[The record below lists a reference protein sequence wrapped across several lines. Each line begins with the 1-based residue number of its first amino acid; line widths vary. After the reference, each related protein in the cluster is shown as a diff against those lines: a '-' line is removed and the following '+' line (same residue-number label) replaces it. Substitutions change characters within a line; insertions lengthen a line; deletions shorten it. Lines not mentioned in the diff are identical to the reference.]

1 MDDRSAVA
9 EMTKDNMSRSKG
21 CVSAQIQFNR
31 WGEPAEIEKRI
42 ALNDKSGLGQVVLR
56 SDGLE
61 ERVRKQIC

>member
-1 MDDRSAVA
+1 
-9 EMTKDNMSRSKG
+9 MTKDNMSSNKG
-21 CVSAQIQFNR
+21 CVAAQIHFNR